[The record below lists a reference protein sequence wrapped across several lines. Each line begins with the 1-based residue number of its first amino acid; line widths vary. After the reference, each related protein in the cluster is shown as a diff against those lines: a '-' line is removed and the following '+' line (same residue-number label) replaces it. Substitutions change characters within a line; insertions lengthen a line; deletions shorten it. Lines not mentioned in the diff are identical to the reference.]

1 MDPVD
6 GLSDRFGYLVTL
18 LLTAVAFQF
27 VISTEMPNVPY
38 LTILDSYIIASFCF
52 LFILMIMIAII
63 PSIGDRYNHVPGEH
77 DIITKWD
84 NIFLICSLII
94 LFVYH
99 FYVLIKIVQARKK
112 EKPKISMDGWTIE
125 MAEDKDEDDDN
136 VPDALN
142 LTCSESARL
151 APEIWEEY
159 VDPKKY
165 NEFCKKR
172 EYYKY

>member
-6 GLSDRFGYLVTL
+6 GLADRYGFLVTL

-27 VISTEMPNVPY
+27 VLSAEMPNVPY
-38 LTILDSYIIASFCF
+38 LTVLDKYIICSFCY
-52 LFILMIMIAII
+52 LFILMIMMAII
-63 PSIGDRYNHVPGEH
+63 PSVGDRYNHEPGED
-77 DIITKWD
+77 DIITKVD
-84 NIFLICSLII
+84 NICFITALII

-99 FYVLIKIVQARKK
+99 FYVLILVFIARKK
-112 EKPKISMDGWTIE
+112 EKPKVSMDKWAIE
-125 MAEDKDEDDDN
+125 KAEEEDDDDDDD

-151 APEIWEEY
+151 APEIWEQY

-172 EYYKY
+172 QY